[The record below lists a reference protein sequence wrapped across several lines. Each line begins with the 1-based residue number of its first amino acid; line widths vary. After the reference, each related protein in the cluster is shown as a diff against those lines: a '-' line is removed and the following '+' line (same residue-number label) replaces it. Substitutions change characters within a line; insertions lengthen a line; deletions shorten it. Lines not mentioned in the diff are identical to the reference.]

1 MKKMLSMNTAAPLGA
16 ASQRTVR
23 GVAWVVFALIGVLAA
38 LGGAATVEQARR
50 HGGIGWTAA
59 AGDTVAVPGGTIS
72 VTAVIPETI
81 GPMNHSG
88 YAQLGMSMQTMV
100 PDSTPEGQRTF
111 TVLVS
116 LAGTGAAGLDAGAER
131 FTVSGHG
138 LAAVEPLRA
147 ELGDAL
153 VPPGSGKTGVLVFR
167 VPAELEA
174 VTLRYDGGHP
184 ITLQLGEAPEHH

>member
-1 MKKMLSMNTAAPLGA
+1 MPLGGA
-16 ASQRTVR
+16 GQRGAG
-23 GVAWVVFALIGVLAA
+23 GVAWVVLALIGVLAA

-50 HGGIGWTAA
+50 QGGIGWTAA

-116 LAGTGAAGLDAGAER
+116 LVGAAAGGLDAAAER
-131 FTVSGHG
+131 FTVSGAG
-138 LAAVEPLRA
+138 LAAEAPLRA

-153 VPPGSGKTGVLVFR
+153 VPPGSGMTGVLVFR

>member
-1 MKKMLSMNTAAPLGA
+1 MKKLLSLNMAAPLGGVGRRA
-16 ASQRTVR
+16 RG
-23 GVAWVVFALIGVLAA
+23 GVAWAVLALIGVLAA

-50 HGGIGWTAA
+50 YGGIGWTAA
-59 AGDTVAVPGGTIS
+59 AGDTVVVPGGTIS

-88 YAQLGMSMQTMV
+88 YARLGMTMQTMV

-116 LAGTGAAGLDAGAER
+116 LVSTGANGLDAEAER
-131 FTVSGHG
+131 FTVSGVG
-138 LAAVEPLRA
+138 LTAVGPLRA

-167 VPAELEA
+167 VPAELEV

-184 ITLQLGEAPEHH
+184 ITLQLGEAPDHH